1 MWPLA
6 LAGILDAR
14 AKADDARQVEEMR
27 RKMGLPAGFR
37 SVQTLSATDEGIDWA
52 PDEDLAIG
60 GSTREEGL
68 EDCDPSDDDDDHD
81 DAYDRDIYDFDTA
94 ALDLDYEVDPGA
106 G

>member
-1 MWPLA
+1 MRTNPHSRHGKCGRLRF
-6 LAGILDAR
+6 AGILDAR

-52 PDEDLAIG
+52 PN
-60 GSTREEGL
+60 
-68 EDCDPSDDDDDHD
+68 DDDDDHD

-94 ALDLDYEVDPGA
+94 ALDLE
-106 G
+106 

>member
-1 MWPLA
+1 MPATRA
-6 LAGILDAR
+6 L
-14 AKADDARQVEEMR
+14 
-27 RKMGLPAGFR
+27 
-37 SVQTLSATDEGIDWA
+37 TDWA

-68 EDCDPSDDDDDHD
+68 EDCDPNDDDDDHD
-81 DAYDRDIYDFDTA
+81 DAYDRDIYDFDIA